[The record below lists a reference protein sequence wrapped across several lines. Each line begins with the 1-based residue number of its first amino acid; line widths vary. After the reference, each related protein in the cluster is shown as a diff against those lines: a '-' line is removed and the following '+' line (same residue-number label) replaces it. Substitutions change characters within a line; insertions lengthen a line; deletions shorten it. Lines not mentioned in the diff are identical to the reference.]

1 MFTRRVD
8 AIEHLCSNVLLH
20 NVVLRASDPRETPKL
35 PGQRVRS
42 KLPSK
47 APGVALRVRQG
58 SFNGKFVISDEIMG
72 YTNATIFAW
81 TPIGTPEV
89 GAIAI
94 VSCLRVYGG
103 ASRPQL
109 FFQGRM

>member
-1 MFTRRVD
+1 MDSV
-8 AIEHLCSNVLLH
+8 EHLCYKGLLH
-20 NVVLRASDPRETPKL
+20 NVVLRASTPREIGKL
-35 PGQRVRS
+35 PGKRVRE
-42 KLPSK
+42 KLPSN